1 MEEKEEITQNLTIE
15 QLSMDLDEKQEN
27 ENVPGFLID
36 NPEIVYHIADFEG
49 PIELLYQLIKDAKIN
64 IEDIFISEVTG
75 QYVEIIRNTS
85 KEELDY
91 DYAAEFITMAAELI
105 YLKSDKSLPRVYDG
119 VDEDSEYDERQLLIN
134 KIKEY
139 ALLKEESEKLKELET
154 INRFYRE
161 PTYTEKD
168 YRIALV
174 NFSLDKLVQAFANVL
189 VKAEVNEKA
198 EIPKSVE
205 REEFSVHDKMLD
217 IQSEIKIRR
226 TMEFSELFEHNYS
239 RFAIVTTFLAVLELL
254 KYGVITA
261 EQEETFGKITISA
274 VEGAEDTQISFSE
287 DNDGKY

>member
-1 MEEKEEITQNLTIE
+1 MEEKEEIIQNQTVE
-15 QLSMDLDEKQEN
+15 QLSMDIEEKQDSD
-27 ENVPGFLID
+27 VPEFLIE

-139 ALLKEESEKLKELET
+139 ALLKEESEKLKEMET

-217 IQSEIKIRR
+217 IQTEIKVRR
-226 TMEFSELFEHNYS
+226 TMEFSELFENNYT

-274 VEGAEDTQISFSE
+274 VEGAEDTQISFNEE
-287 DNDGKY
+287 DDGKY